1 MKARD
6 NSTVTTTTGMA
17 LALGAAVV
25 SGVAV
30 FVNAYGVRA
39 VPDATVYTTA
49 KNLVAAVV
57 LVAVAAL
64 AVRPGTAKADAQP
77 RRLRA
82 GQVVGLATVAVIGG
96 AVAFVLFFEGLAHA
110 SSGQAAF
117 VHKTLIIW
125 VAVLAVPILGE
136 RLRPLHVVAIA
147 TLVVGQAVLLG
158 GLGNFR
164 FGRGEWLVLAA
175 TLLWSV
181 ETVLA
186 KWLLREVP
194 ARKVALARMGLGAA
208 LLTAWVVVTGRWS
221 ALSGLGGEGWAW
233 AALTGVILAGYV
245 ALWYS
250 ALALAPAVDVTA
262 VLVVAAVIT
271 GMLNVIVKGAT
282 VTAWTGSGLVIVG
295 VGGVLAVVAA
305 RLRPPVRTAA

>member
-6 NSTVTTTTGMA
+6 NRTGIA

-30 FVNAYGVRA
+30 FLNAYGVRA

-57 LVAVAAL
+57 LFAVAAL
-64 AVRPGTAKADAQP
+64 AARPGTTGAAAP

-82 GQVVGLATVAVIGG
+82 GQVVGLAAVAVIGG
-96 AVAFVLFFEGLAHA
+96 AVAFVLFFEGLAQA

-125 VAVLAVPILGE
+125 VAVLAVPLLGE

-147 TLVVGQAVLLG
+147 TLVVGQAVLAG
-158 GLGNFR
+158 GLGGFR

-181 ETVLA
+181 ETVVA
-186 KWLLREVP
+186 KWLLREVL
-194 ARKVALARMGLGAA
+194 ARHVALARMGLGAA
-208 LLTAWVVVTGRWS
+208 LLTAWVAFTGRWS
-221 ALSGLGGEGWAW
+221 ALAGLGGEGWAW
-233 AALTGVILAGYV
+233 AAVTGVILAGYV

-282 VTAWTGSGLVIVG
+282 VTAWTGSGLVIIG
-295 VGGVLAVVAA
+295 VGGVLALLAA
-305 RLRPPVRTAA
+305 RLRPPVRITA